1 MISTLNAFHGR
12 TLMTVTAG
20 GQAKYSSGFGPNPV
34 GFTHIPYNDVAALE
48 AAFRDEGGDDIC
60 AVILEPMQGEG
71 GMTPGTPE
79 FLQAARRL
87 CSEHGALLILD
98 EIQSGMGRTGT
109 LFSYMQKGIV
119 PDILT
124 SAKGLGGGFPI
135 GAMLTTAEVASAF
148 SVGVH
153 GTTYGGNPLACAV
166 AVAVFDV
173 INTTEVLDGVKAR
186 HALFMEGLKA
196 INARRHVFRDLRGEG
211 VWLGAELDAPWKGK
225 AMDVVKAAGRCRA
238 PGARRGAGRGAP
250 RTVARDQPRR
260 DPRRARAARSR
271 AQPRA
276 DLTLA
281 TAMFFVRPI
290 ARDDLPAVLA
300 LSERTGHGLTTLPA
314 NQDRLASRIDRSLAS
329 FARTASRADEC
340 YVFVLI
346 DSDERPCRRHRR
358 RSRPQSG
365 WPSPGTTIASARSSM
380 RRARC
385 RSTPSRRRCS
395 SPTITRGTPSS
406 ARCSSTRLS
415 AVRRTGRWYPRA
427 GSCSLPSLPTASP
440 PKSLPNCA
448 DASMPKGGARSGKA
462 WAGISSRWSTRPP
475 TT

>member
-1 MISTLNAFHGR
+1 LNAFHGR

-34 GFTHIPYNDVAALE
+34 GFMHIPYNDIAALE

-79 FLQAARRL
+79 FLQGARRL

-124 SAKGLGGGFPI
+124 SAKGLGGAFPI

-166 AVAVFDV
+166 AIAVFDV

-196 INARRHVFRDLRGEG
+196 INARRHVFRELRGEG

-225 AMDVVKAAGRCRA
+225 AMDVVKAAGDS
-238 PGARRGAGRGAP
+238 GLLVLVAGP
-250 RTVARDQPRR
+250 DV
-260 DPRRARAARSR
+260 
-271 AQPRA
+271 
-276 DLTLA
+276 
-281 TAMFFVRPI
+281 V
-290 ARDDLPAVLA
+290 
-300 LSERTGHGLTTLPA
+300 
-314 NQDRLASRIDRSLAS
+314 RLA
-329 FARTASRADEC
+329 
-340 YVFVLI
+340 
-346 DSDERPCRRHRR
+346 
-358 RSRPQSG
+358 
-365 WPSPGTTIASARSSM
+365 
-380 RRARC
+380 
-385 RSTPSRRRCS
+385 
-395 SPTITRGTPSS
+395 
-406 ARCSSTRLS
+406 
-415 AVRRTGRWYPRA
+415 
-427 GSCSLPSLPTASP
+427 PSLVI
-440 PKSLPNCA
+440 SL
-448 DASMPKGGARSGKA
+448 DEILEGLARLEA
-462 WAGISSRWSTRPP
+462 ALNRALA
-475 TT
+475 